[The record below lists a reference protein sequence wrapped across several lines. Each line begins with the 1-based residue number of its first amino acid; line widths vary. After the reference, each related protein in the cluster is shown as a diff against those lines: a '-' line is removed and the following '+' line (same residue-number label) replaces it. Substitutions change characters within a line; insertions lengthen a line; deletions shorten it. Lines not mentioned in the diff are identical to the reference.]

1 MNDTTV
7 HPPRAPGGPTLTDL
21 IFLASMVVML
31 ILVSWVG
38 HLSYLEGMKTEGT
51 KRNGEAWAK
60 WFADTGAER
69 FKDDFG
75 LLVCAGGPARAAA
88 PAEEASTSGS
98 TEAGTAVSGTASSG
112 TTSPAAPNT
121 RLWGDCLKQLITPPG
136 SLAGLRNPFDDN
148 ALTFAPKCDTS
159 DRSLTGALVLEKL
172 MPTPPGSTVPFV
184 ASPLVESDAI
194 EQKLLVRITVCDK
207 GAYPIR
213 VAEVEF

>member
-7 HPPRAPGGPTLTDL
+7 NPPRASDGPSLTDM

-69 FKDDFG
+69 FRDDFG
-75 LLVCAGGPARAAA
+75 LLVCAGGPARTVT
-88 PAEEASTSGS
+88 PAEEAGS
-98 TEAGTAVSGTASSG
+98 TGSAEPGSG

-136 SLAGLRNPFDDN
+136 SLAGLRNPFDNN

-184 ASPLVESDAI
+184 ASPLVESDSI
-194 EQKLLVRITVCDK
+194 EQKLQVRITVCDK